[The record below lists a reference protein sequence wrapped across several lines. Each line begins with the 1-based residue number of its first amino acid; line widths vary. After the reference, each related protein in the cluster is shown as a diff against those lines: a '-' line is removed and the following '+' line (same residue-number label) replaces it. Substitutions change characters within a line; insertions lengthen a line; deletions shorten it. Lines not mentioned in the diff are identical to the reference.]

1 MIKVFRI
8 CTGETLISLV
18 SQETAEYYSLSYPA
32 LLKNNSLH
40 MYMPEAGGKCD
51 LLKPCII
58 SVGLA
63 DPNLVHVYN
72 SMFGPQ
78 GSSDLSCTK

>member
-1 MIKVFRI
+1 
-8 CTGETLISLV
+8 
-18 SQETAEYYSLSYPA
+18 
-32 LLKNNSLH
+32 
-40 MYMPEAGGKCD
+40 MPEASGKCD
-51 LLKPCII
+51 LLKVSII
-58 SVGLA
+58 SVGVA